1 MFRIGTNT
9 LQFLILFSK
18 LTTDHG
24 HLGDEGGD
32 QVTDEMGRVQLG
44 HPIRDFKPNGRFC
57 SFTRPT
63 SPSSELRNSL
73 LWQSS
78 KTGSP
83 RWARNSSR

>member
-44 HPIRDFKPNGRFC
+44 HPIRDFKLEYYDPVANDFGETSLEELKKDGKWTILFFYPAD
-57 SFTRPT
+57 FTFV
-63 SPSSELRNSL
+63 
-73 LWQSS
+73 
-78 KTGSP
+78 
-83 RWARNSSR
+83 